1 MQLLVGSAAAAP
13 VRQSYGVSMRV
24 KSLAEVQDTLLLKAG
39 GLCGQGFVVHSKRK
53 DGRTDAKR
61 DKRDHRLFWCPRVQ
75 FFLLQR
81 EYFQGCL
88 LFSDSYRLC
97 QGALGDV
104 CKEGDQRLLFNSSNE
119 LFICLRTHSQCW
131 TFLLFDAEPFKSS
144 QTDLVCLSAVHRGR
158 FTHRILMQTSC
169 KVKNVHRVQL
179 FIANDLY
186 ITLAC
191 VIFTIILM
199 TTIHR

>member
-24 KSLAEVQDTLLLKAG
+24 KSLAELQDTLLLIAG
-39 GLCGQGFVVHSKRK
+39 GLCEQGFVVHSKRK
-53 DGRTDAKR
+53 AGRTDAKR

-81 EYFQGCL
+81 ESASRVVFSFQTVI
-88 LFSDSYRLC
+88 DYVR
-97 QGALGDV
+97 ALWV
-104 CKEGDQRLLFNSSNE
+104 MSVKKETRSSSNE
-119 LFICLRTHSQCW
+119 LFICLRTHSQCL
-131 TFLLFDAEPFKSS
+131 TFLLFDAEPFRSS

-179 FIANDLY
+179 FIANDL
-186 ITLAC
+186 
-191 VIFTIILM
+191 
-199 TTIHR
+199 